1 MLAHQSLPTL
11 QCEKP
16 CFNAHKVKRQVMY
29 TKHIIPSYNSCISL
43 SGTLRHTTA
52 VHFALRK
59 RHTTLCMRFSSS
71 TSPFPH
77 APQHRSYCTRST
89 FPYSEKHDTR
99 ALHPYKADIAC
110 IGYCSRSVHAYSSYT
125 PEPILELTPRLGT
138 YHHWQPA
145 PNNIFCLNR
154 PYNRGTRGHLA
165 WDLPI
170 PDALSSHDELQSYFK
185 AVSST
190 RSTRVYIIY
199 R

>member
-1 MLAHQSLPTL
+1 
-11 QCEKP
+11 
-16 CFNAHKVKRQVMY
+16 MY

-52 VHFALRK
+52 VYFALLK

-110 IGYCSRSVHAYSSYT
+110 IGQCSRSVHAYSSYT
-125 PEPILELTPRLGT
+125 PDLYSSSPLALAPTITGNQHLTIYSALTDPTIEAPVGTSRGIFLYRMRFRLTTSYNPTLRRCHQHALRAYILYIGNTPLK
-138 YHHWQPA
+138 
-145 PNNIFCLNR
+145 
-154 PYNRGTRGHLA
+154 
-165 WDLPI
+165 
-170 PDALSSHDELQSYFK
+170 LS
-185 AVSST
+185 
-190 RSTRVYIIY
+190 I
-199 R
+199 